1 MLALR
6 SLIFLLLQLVL
17 TPIFSTMAILTYPF
31 PPLTRYRLISSY
43 ARTMI
48 WLLKVVCGIRHQ
60 VIGIENIPK
69 EPCIVLCKHQ
79 SAWETLALQV
89 IFPPQAWVLKRELL
103 WLPFFGWGLAMTSP
117 ISINRSD
124 GKGAVKQLLKQGK
137 ERLAQGFFVVIF
149 PEGTRIPYGER
160 GKYKVGGAL
169 LAASAGVPV
178 LPVAHNAGRL
188 WGRNSFIKRPGLI
201 TMSIG
206 APIVTSGL
214 KADEI
219 NARAE
224 AWIENE
230 IQHWHTN
237 KTIYSRGDAE
247 K

>member
-1 MLALR
+1 MLVIR
-6 SLIFLLLQLVL
+6 STIFILLQLVL
-17 TPIFSTMAILTYPF
+17 TPIFSTLAILTFPF
-31 PPLTRYRLISSY
+31 SPLVRYRLISSY

-48 WLLKVVCGIRHQ
+48 WLLGVVCGIRHQ

-69 EPCIVLCKHQ
+69 NPCIVLCKHQ

-117 ISINRSD
+117 IAINRSK

-137 ERLAQGFFVVIF
+137 QRLAQGFFVVIF
-149 PEGTRIPYGER
+149 PEGTRIPFGER

-169 LAASAGVPV
+169 LAASSGVPV
-178 LPVAHNAGRL
+178 VPVAHNAGRL
-188 WGRNSFIKRPGLI
+188 WGRNSFIKHPGLI

-206 APIVTSGL
+206 APIETAGL

-219 NARAE
+219 NAKTE

-230 IQHWHTN
+230 IQQLTH
-237 KTIYSRGDAE
+237 
-247 K
+247 